1 MTRKS
6 TTTKGT
12 PPSEHPVADPPD
24 GVGVGRDQEL
34 IDEFKE
40 LVDTITQQ
48 VISRAVEP
56 EITQA
61 VRDLR
66 GSATASQRDFDEAL
80 ERLKRLSD
88 DAHAQREAF
97 EKGFLNALDEAFTA
111 QRSALDT
118 LATDA
123 ESALE
128 TASAVVGAKKFEQ
141 TVSAARDLAAS
152 MRQAQETNTQRAE
165 HLVRD
170 VEERL
175 TALNEGTRER
185 QSELESSI
193 VQQGARLDD
202 MAAKIEELSHHL
214 GGLGGYVDVFNE
226 KSSELLRRHDQFVAK
241 AVEQRAELSS
251 EHEVRSR
258 QLRWL
263 FRAYLAAAVLLVLIV
278 FGGGW
283 YGLSHLN
290 LLSGAADRSADALA
304 TEGQDEPRQALRLGP
319 AAFTLAPVGPA
330 VAGNHFGWVRCI
342 GVLGCPPTDG
352 EGVSEEAS
360 TVAGASVTN
369 VGDERA
375 GSEVPQAVIIHDG
388 PGFKREDTSA
398 NPGESDEEQPAV
410 NP

>member
-1 MTRKS
+1 
-6 TTTKGT
+6 
-12 PPSEHPVADPPD
+12 
-24 GVGVGRDQEL
+24 
-34 IDEFKE
+34 
-40 LVDTITQQ
+40 
-48 VISRAVEP
+48 
-56 EITQA
+56 
-61 VRDLR
+61 
-66 GSATASQRDFDEAL
+66 
-80 ERLKRLSD
+80 
-88 DAHAQREAF
+88 
-97 EKGFLNALDEAFTA
+97 
-111 QRSALDT
+111 
-118 LATDA
+118 
-123 ESALE
+123 
-128 TASAVVGAKKFEQ
+128 
-141 TVSAARDLAAS
+141 
-152 MRQAQETNTQRAE
+152 
-165 HLVRD
+165 
-170 VEERL
+170 
-175 TALNEGTRER
+175 
-185 QSELESSI
+185 
-193 VQQGARLDD
+193 